1 LIKLIFL
8 FLIFICSLSELKADD
23 SIFSIKNNEIFLDND
38 RDILDIRQQ
47 AKKIAFKN
55 AFKILTEKILEPK
68 DLVKISQIKDFEIE
82 NFVKDYQLQKEKI
95 SDVSYFSILDVNFNP
110 EKINVFFSR
119 LNIRTSTFI
128 SESYVLLPIMKK
140 FNTFYL
146 WEEDNYWYDY
156 LKEEYDDKGLVKIFF
171 PEKSHKNKLKISA
184 KQIIEDNIASL
195 SNFLEFYKKKKAL
208 IIYVEENYNYEEK
221 LFEVILKTKIFT
233 NNKFSEILIIDEEL
247 FKKKTKTSQ
256 LEIIAKISI
265 KEIENWWKKQID
277 LINED
282 SNELEEIYLSFN
294 TQKLSES
301 LFQENKIRQIL
312 GDDNMILTEFSDGKT
327 IFKIFTNYKIKQLNL
342 ALEPS
347 NIKLIPI
354 PNKKD
359 YFTIS
364 SY

>member
-1 LIKLIFL
+1 MIKLIFL
-8 FLIFICSLSELKADD
+8 FLIFTCSLSELKADD
-23 SIFSIKNNEIFLDND
+23 NIFSIKNNEIFLDND
-38 RDILDIRQQ
+38 RDILDIRKQ
-47 AKKIAFKN
+47 AKKIAFEN
-55 AFKILTEKILEPK
+55 AFKILTEKILEPS
-68 DLVKISQIKDFEIE
+68 DLVKITQIKDFKIE

-95 SDVSYFSILDVNFNP
+95 SDVSYLSIFDVNFNP
-110 EKINVFFSR
+110 EKINSFFSK
-119 LNIRTSTFI
+119 LNIRTNTFI
-128 SESYVLLPIMKK
+128 SESYVLIPIMKK

-156 LKEEYDDKGLVKIFF
+156 LREEYDDRGLVKIFF

-184 KQIIEDNIASL
+184 KQIIDDDTISL
-195 SNFLEFYKKKKAL
+195 SKFLEFYKKKKAL
-208 IIYVEENYNYEEK
+208 IIYVEENYNYEDK
-221 LFEVILKTKIFT
+221 LFEVILKTKIF
-233 NNKFSEILIIDEEL
+233 NQNQFNEIFIIDEEL
-247 FKKKTKTSQ
+247 FKKRSKTSQ

-265 KEIENWWKKQID
+265 KEIETWWKKQID

-282 SNELEEIYLSFN
+282 SDEFEEIYLSFD

-301 LFQENKIRQIL
+301 LLKENKIRQIL

-327 IFKIFTNYKIKQLNL
+327 IFKIFTNYKVKQLNL

-354 PNKKD
+354 PNKKNF
-359 YFTIS
+359 FTIS

>member
-1 LIKLIFL
+1 M
-8 FLIFICSLSELKADD
+8 CSLSELKADD
-23 SIFSIKNNEIFLDND
+23 NIFSIKNNEVFLDND

-47 AKKIAFKN
+47 AKKIAFEN
-55 AFKILTEKILEPK
+55 AFKILTEKILEPN
-68 DLVKISQIKDFEIE
+68 DLVMIRQIKDFKIE

-95 SDVSYFSILDVNFNP
+95 SDVSYFSIFDVNFNP
-110 EKINVFFSR
+110 EKINSFFSK
-119 LNIRTSTFI
+119 LNIRTNTFI
-128 SESYVLLPIMKK
+128 SESYVLIPIMKK
-140 FNTFYL
+140 FKTFYL

-156 LKEEYDDKGLVKIFF
+156 LKEEYDERGLIKIFF

-184 KQIIEDNIASL
+184 KQIIDDDTNSL

-208 IIYVEENYNYEEK
+208 IIYVEENYNYEDK
-221 LFEVILKTKIFT
+221 LFEVILKTKIF
-233 NNKFSEILIIDEEL
+233 NQNKFNEIFIIDEEL
-247 FKKKTKTSQ
+247 FKKRSKTSQ
-256 LEIIAKISI
+256 LELIAKISI
-265 KEIENWWKKQID
+265 KEIETWWKKQID

-282 SNELEEIYLSFN
+282 SDELEEIYLSFD

-301 LFQENKIRQIL
+301 LLRENKIRQIL
-312 GDDNMILTEFSDGKT
+312 GDDNMILTEFSDGKA

-354 PNKKD
+354 PNKKNS
-359 YFTIS
+359 FTIS